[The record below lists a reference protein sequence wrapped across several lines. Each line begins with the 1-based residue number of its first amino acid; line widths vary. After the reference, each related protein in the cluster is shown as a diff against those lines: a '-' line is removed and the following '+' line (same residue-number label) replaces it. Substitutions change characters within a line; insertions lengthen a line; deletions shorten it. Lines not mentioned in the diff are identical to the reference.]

1 MPNLPS
7 ILIPPETPRAKA
19 KDSNTSNLGS
29 VNRNILTPSFS
40 FGLNFLPSFNFN
52 SPSVQAI
59 SPGNFLHISNS
70 FNKAINRTP
79 ITSTSLAL
87 VPPSTGKKHNR
98 FLEALTRSSQQDG
111 DNNKEGS
118 SVSDTD
124 NNDEIWSTVNTSQA
138 QHNSTNQTSMYEDEN
153 DHEKDNSFLPPNK
166 LVLEKIEENNKSP
179 SLDKAADISPKTA
192 GDDYIVKKRKLSTDQ
207 SLTDSPNNSVASKID
222 STMQSPI
229 NYRKQSVAYSTKSN
243 SSSSAIAD
251 EKVWWPELDD
261 VLIKSLYK
269 YKKFKEDQDSFNAS
283 SILKK
288 TSQNKIISRMLL
300 NKTGILRT
308 TKQISSR
315 IFRLSKSGKLVK
327 ETKTPQTGSFA
338 NNNLD
343 DILLTPLRSLVNAR
357 GSIDS
362 SKLNTII
369 DEELDMLL
377 GTSPLNEEFD
387 DTLYKL
393 EIRDFRLSFR
403 SVHDHHIFTNLV
415 SIDVNKSLSVPIEEA
430 IRIKLELKKVPAWI
444 INHDLNL
451 NCHHIASSTP
461 CSAVSASHQFQQLHL
476 SLTGGNFESH
486 MTIDVSCGEKSH
498 KILSWRSHIVVY
510 KKGNK
515 LLEVVDVIN
524 GYFSESSKSYTL
536 QIPFLKNFFLG
547 YITYLANGAA
557 ITPDENLKIV
567 QIIYSNPKSGTME
580 FDLGESTIRAYIIH
594 ELNIAG
600 TSGSSKIN
608 IIDVH
613 SKYQSA
619 SKQDHCDID
628 DNETVL
634 ADSSPLKLSPNSSRQ
649 WDTPSKSRLRI
660 DTNKANIDGGAIAGP
675 MTAPIYN
682 AELLNKKMLDEQE
695 KMKSNLQKEQLRPPL
710 MHSQSVCNVN
720 LSTQRIHSSPEM
732 ANNSTLAFSTPMTNR
747 LGPVQNHPP
756 SDSNF
761 TPYQIAQKLFIART
775 QLELHLQLQ
784 ANMQEQQQ
792 HLQLHTQSLLHQQL
806 EGMINPR
813 THFVQTQMPQQA
825 SAGAAI
831 AISPQIQNQLP
842 QQIIQHV
849 PLQNLGQMRNVPQ
862 QSFSLATNNNVI
874 TPDNNFMRQQWQQ
887 QMYFQQVAQQQLH
900 NNGHQTGTVSG
911 NGQSGRHNLKMIK
924 HPTNLS
930 SSQQNV
936 HNNKENI
943 KPRQITFG
951 PILGHDPSPDLKTI
965 QKQNTKNNGI
975 VQCFPA
981 NTQIM
986 YKPKK

>member
-7 ILIPPETPRAKA
+7 ISIPPETPRAKA
-19 KDSNTSNLGS
+19 KDSNASNLGS

-40 FGLNFLPSFNFN
+40 FGLNFSPSFNFN
-52 SPSVQAI
+52 SPSIQAI

-79 ITSTSLAL
+79 ITSASSAL

-98 FLEALTRSSQQDG
+98 FLEALTRSSQQD
-111 DNNKEGS
+111 DENNKEEDN
-118 SVSDTD
+118 VSDKE
-124 NNDEIWSTVNTSQA
+124 NNDEIWSTINTSQA

-153 DHEKDNSFLPPNK
+153 DHEKDNSFLRPNK
-166 LVLEKIEENNKSP
+166 LELKKIEENKKSP
-179 SLDKAADISPKTA
+179 SLDRAADISPKTTS
-192 GDDYIVKKRKLSTDQ
+192 DNHVVKKRKLSTDHGV
-207 SLTDSPNNSVASKID
+207 TDSPNNSVASKID
-222 STMQSPI
+222 STMQSPT

-243 SSSSAIAD
+243 SSSATNAD
-251 EKVWWPELDD
+251 DKVWWPELDD

-269 YKKFKEDQDSFNAS
+269 YKKFKEDQDSFDAS

-300 NKTGILRT
+300 NKTGVLRT

-327 ETKTPQTGSFA
+327 ETKTPQTGSFG
-338 NNNLD
+338 NNDLD
-343 DILLTPLRSLVNAR
+343 SILSTPLRSLVNAR

-362 SKLNTII
+362 IKLNTVI

-377 GTSPLNEEFD
+377 GTSPINDEFD
-387 DTLYKL
+387 DTSYKL

-430 IRIKLELKKVPAWI
+430 IRMKLESKKVPAWI

-461 CSAVSASHQFQQLHL
+461 CSTATASHQFQQSHL
-476 SLTGGNFESH
+476 NLTGGNFESH
-486 MTIDVSCGEKSH
+486 MTLDVSCGEKSQRM
-498 KILSWRSHIVVY
+498 LSWRSYIVVY
-510 KKGNK
+510 KKGSK

-567 QIIYSNPKSGTME
+567 QIIYSNPKSGAME
-580 FDLGESTIRAYIIH
+580 FDLDESTVRAYIIH
-594 ELNIAG
+594 ELNMAG

-608 IIDVH
+608 IVDVH
-613 SKYQSA
+613 SKHQSA
-619 SKQDHCDID
+619 LKQEHADID

-634 ADSSPLKLSPNSSRQ
+634 ADSSPFKLSPNSSRN

-660 DTNKANIDGGAIAGP
+660 DAKKANVDGGAIAGP
-675 MTAPIYN
+675 LTAPIYN

-695 KMKSNLQKEQLRPPL
+695 KLKSNLQKDQVRPPL

-720 LSTQRIHSSPEM
+720 LSTQRGNSSPEM

-747 LGPVQNHPP
+747 QAPIQNSLVP
-756 SDSNF
+756 SSNF
-761 TPYQIAQKLFIART
+761 TPYQIAQKSFIART
-775 QLELHLQLQ
+775 LSESQLQ
-784 ANMQEQQQ
+784 SQVDIQEQSN
-792 HLQLHTQSLLHQQL
+792 TQSLPPQQL
-806 EGMINPR
+806 EGMVNPQI
-813 THFVQTQMPQQA
+813 HYVQTQMPSQA
-825 SAGAAI
+825 STGVAI
-831 AISPQIQNQLP
+831 ALPPQVQNQLP
-842 QQIIQHV
+842 QQIVHHI
-849 PLQNLGQMRNVPQ
+849 PLQNLGQTGSISQ
-862 QSFSLATNNNVI
+862 QSFPLVTNNNVI

-887 QMYFQQVAQQQLH
+887 QMYFQQVAQQQFQ
-900 NNGHQTGTVSG
+900 NNGFHMSTVSG
-911 NGQSGRHNLKMIK
+911 KVQSTKHNSKMVK
-924 HPTNLS
+924 HPSNPS

-936 HNNKENI
+936 HNKENI

-951 PILGHDPSPDLKTI
+951 PILGHDPSRDLKTI
-965 QKQNTKNNGI
+965 KKQNTKNNGI